1 MLDKLCYQYKYDHR
15 NRLIEKKIPGKGWE
29 HIVYDKL
36 NRPVLTQDAGLKARN
51 KWLFS
56 KYDVLGRVIYTG
68 FYSETSSSSRA
79 AMQTVFDNKSMEQN
93 YEVKQ
98 NNEGA
103 LGIYYS
109 NSDFPNTH
117 IEVLTVNYYDNYTFN
132 RAGAPTSA
140 TSYGVSTT
148 DRLTGLATGSLIKVL
163 DTNHWITTVSYYD
176 DKARPVYVYSKNDYL
191 QTTDIVETKLDFTGN
206 VLSTRATHT
215 KAGNTPIVVED
226 VFTYDHAERLLTQK
240 QTVNGTAKELVVKNH
255 YDDLGQLIQ
264 KKVGDREAAPLQ
276 EVDYTYNIRGWLKK
290 INDPSA
296 GLADDL
302 FSMELK
308 YNDTG
313 SYLYNGNI
321 SQILWKTASD
331 NAKRQYSYYY
341 DDLNRITG
349 AYYYAWNETS
359 RFNIGSISYDKNGNI
374 QRLFRRGAVVNNPV
388 ISNAGHYGTM
398 DYLSYT
404 YDGNQLTKV
413 TDNGN
418 KNYGFKDGINT
429 DEDYA
434 YDTNGNM
441 IQDKNK
447 GITAI
452 SYNHL
457 NLPTQVYF
465 STGKFIDYLYDAMG
479 TKMEKKV
486 RNLNSLI
493 TTQYAGNYVYE
504 NDVLQFFSTPEG
516 YATPNHSGGFDYI
529 YQAKDHLGNVRL
541 SYTKN
546 TNNSQQTVFTDG
558 FESMA
563 NWDSSNGLSRALTTL
578 DSSKKKSGSY
588 SGRIDPIAATSDY
601 YVYNDSW
608 TAVNNPE
615 DTYYYGI
622 GVGICRGCNKQQCGD
637 FSDHQEIRRDRLA
650 QRTSY
655 IG

>member
-1 MLDKLCYQYKYDHR
+1 MCYQYKYDDR
-15 NRLIEKKIPGKGWE
+15 NRLIKKKIPGKGWE

-36 NRPVLTQDAGLKARN
+36 YRPVLTQDANLAPDGE
-51 KWLFS
+51 WLFT
-56 KYDVLGRVIYTG
+56 KYDTHGRVAYTG
-68 FYSETSSSSRA
+68 VMFRDATRDALQDIANNTTPLFVSQEATAIMIAGIPLYYNHSDYTTVSTSE
-79 AMQTVFDNKSMEQN
+79 
-93 YEVKQ
+93 
-98 NNEGA
+98 
-103 LGIYYS
+103 I
-109 NSDFPNTH
+109 H
-117 IEVLTVNYYDNYTFN
+117 TVNYYDTYIDLPGGFTP
-132 RAGAPTSA
+132 PTVVYEQPVTA
-140 TSYGVSTT
+140 DTTVSKVRILET
-148 DRLTGLATGSLIKVL
+148 D
-163 DTNHWITTVSYYD
+163 DWITTIMYYD
-176 DKARPVYVYSKNDYL
+176 EKGRAIYTYTKNEYL
-191 QTTDIVETKLDFTGN
+191 DTEDIVELELDFTGKT
-206 VLSTRATHT
+206 LRSKTTHT

-240 QTVNGTAKELVVKNH
+240 QTVNGTAEEFMVRNH

-398 DYLSYT
+398 DYISYT

-541 SYTKN
+541 SYTEN

-650 QRTSY
+650 
-655 IG
+655 